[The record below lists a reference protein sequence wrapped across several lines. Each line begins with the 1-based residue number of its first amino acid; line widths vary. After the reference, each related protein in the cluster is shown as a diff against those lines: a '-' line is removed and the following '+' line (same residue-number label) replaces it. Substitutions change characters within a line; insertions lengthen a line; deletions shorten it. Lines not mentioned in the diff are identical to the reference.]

1 MHNIYIPSSPV
12 PTWTDTSAQSSNADW
27 T

>member
-1 MHNIYIPSSPV
+1 MHNIYIPSSQV
-12 PTWTDTSAQSSNADW
+12 PTWTDTSAQCSNADW